1 MVETQTTKKM
11 TANDLIM
18 LHSPFLKEK
27 LVHEFLAM
35 FFRTVLLFNWPIFGL
50 LYPGY
55 SIWLGSNCP
64 LTKSDLQ
71 SMDYVINYFF
81 YEIISDE

>member
-50 LYPGY
+50 CIPVILYG
-55 SIWLGSNCP
+55 LEACP